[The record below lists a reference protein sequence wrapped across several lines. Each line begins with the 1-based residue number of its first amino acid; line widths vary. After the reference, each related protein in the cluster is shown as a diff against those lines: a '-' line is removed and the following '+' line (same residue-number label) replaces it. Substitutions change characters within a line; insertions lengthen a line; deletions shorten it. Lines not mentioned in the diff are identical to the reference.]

1 MIAGG
6 LSRIDMSSGLAASL
20 TRATDYARARGH
32 AEVTLEHM
40 LLALCD
46 DADAALVMASSN
58 VNVGELVNE
67 VSAQLAALPT
77 RAQAPDVDLM
87 VAPDMRRILEAAAAA
102 ARGGRRREIN
112 GAIVLAAII
121 GDGKSAA
128 AQILSAFGLTFE
140 GAIRALQSKPAPAP
154 EQRALPA
161 PDAEAILAGARERV
175 QSRTGLAARRLP
187 MNGETAH
194 EEAPFA
200 EPTPLH
206 VEEEPEPPPSFGSE
220 PPTQDAAH
228 APEAPAAFEPAH
240 PSDLRPRY
248 EPPTGYETDAA
259 FDHAPASEPDV
270 YREVEAQYAP
280 SPYEGGPS
288 FDESFDHR
296 APPPMPASA
305 PFPPPLPVPDA
316 HDGWA
321 PPPSSPPPTP
331 PGNARYGA
339 PPPSLRGPAL
349 PPIPSPAAAA
359 PRPGPPPMAPWP
371 DEHEL
376 PSGAG
381 APQYGGGE
389 RFGRALAGGA
399 APARTNALPPTRS
412 VSPRTEI
419 GQLVENI
426 PRTMRI
432 AVPVLIEVRVARADV
447 QALAEG
453 LQGGGAA
460 YQHEV
465 MVTKAMSVRLRA
477 PDGGFYIETA
487 SPETQWIEKA
497 MLLSSEDFASWRWH
511 VTPRDKGRRR
521 LQLIISA
528 RTVSADGLAA
538 ETALPDQVITV
549 RVRTNY
555 AKAARRWIGWGAA
568 AVVGGLL
575 AKFGEG
581 AFDAIGRMLAG

>member
-1 MIAGG
+1 MIDGG

-20 TRATDYARARGH
+20 SRATDYARARGH

-58 VNVGELVNE
+58 VNVAELVSE
-67 VSAQLAALPT
+67 VGTQLAALPT
-77 RAQAPDVDLM
+77 RAQTPDADLV

-128 AQILSAFGLTFE
+128 AQILSALGLTFE

-161 PDAEAILAGARERV
+161 PDAEAFLAGARERV
-175 QSRTGLAARRLP
+175 QSRTGFATRRLP
-187 MNGETAH
+187 MNGESAQ
-194 EEAPFA
+194 EDASFA
-200 EPTPLH
+200 EPESLH
-206 VEEEPEPPPSFGSE
+206 VEEAAQSPPAPEDGYE
-220 PPTQDAAH
+220 
-228 APEAPAAFEPAH
+228 PEAPAAFEPVH
-240 PSDLRPRY
+240 PSDLRQRY
-248 EPPTGYETDAA
+248 EPPTGYETEATYAPVPGPA
-259 FDHAPASEPDV
+259 FEPTPMSEPDV
-270 YREVEAQYAP
+270 YREVEAQYER
-280 SPYEGGPS
+280 SPHEGGPS
-288 FDESFDHR
+288 VDESFDHR
-296 APPPMPASA
+296 GPPPMPASA

-321 PPPSSPPPTP
+321 PPPSPPP
-331 PGNARYGA
+331 PGNSRFGA
-339 PPPSLRGPAL
+339 PPPPPRGPGL
-349 PPIPSPAAAA
+349 PPIPYPAAAT

-371 DEHEL
+371 DEHQL

-381 APQYGGGE
+381 APQHGGGE

-399 APARTNALPPTRS
+399 PSARANPLPATRS

-432 AVPVLIEVRVARADV
+432 AVPALIEVRVARADV

-555 AKAARRWIGWGAA
+555 AKAARRWIGWGGA
-568 AVVGGLL
+568 AVAGGLL

-581 AFDAIGRMLAG
+581 AFDALGRMLTG